1 MPSSRLGGRA
11 SGTLDG
17 SVIFDF
23 SGIGLHRMSLVQ
35 RDYILRIFEQMGQ
48 VVAIVIGL
56 KKNGEPAEA
65 MKVMNDSLQ
74 GLVGFDLDD
83 IERLGAEDLIQM
95 VRLSRSGSSSAAEV
109 VPGQLAVIAG
119 LLVEAA
125 GVYEMQGEPA
135 RADVARI
142 KALHLYLVIL
152 TEERLAHDVAMDGVS
167 PLIEQLSEYA
177 LPFELTVLLWRYHEQ
192 VGDYAR
198 AEDCLFELLE
208 EYAVTDTVVPH
219 GVAFYQ
225 RLLALSDSELTSG
238 GLPRDEVE
246 AGLRELESM

>member
-1 MPSSRLGGRA
+1 MS
-11 SGTLDG
+11 
-17 SVIFDF
+17 DF
-23 SGIGLHRMSLVQ
+23 NAMGMQRMSLVQ

-48 VVAIVIGL
+48 VVAVVIGL

-65 MKVMNDSLQ
+65 MNVMNGSLQ
-74 GLVGFDLDD
+74 GLVGFDMDV
-83 IERLGAEDLIQM
+83 IERLGADDLVQM
-95 VRLSRSGSSSAAEV
+95 VRLSRSGSASAAEM

-119 LLVEAA
+119 LLAEAA
-125 GVYEMQGEPA
+125 GIYEIQGDPGL
-135 RADVARI
+135 ADAARI

-152 TEERLAHDVAMDGVS
+152 TEERLAHDVATGGVA
-167 PLIEQLSEYA
+167 PILEELSEYA

-192 VGDYAR
+192 IGDYAR

-208 EYAVTDTVVPH
+208 EYGVTETVVPH

-225 RLLALSDSELTSG
+225 RLLARSDSELASG

-246 AGLRELESM
+246 AGLRELGSM